1 MVSIGIRELRQHAS
15 RYVAMARNG
24 HRVAVT
30 DRGTLAAYLVPVTQP
45 APVLDQ
51 LAAAGEYRPP
61 TGDLL
66 DVQPLPLPEHGP
78 TPSEVLAAM
87 RDEERW

>member
-15 RYVAMARNG
+15 RYVAMARSG
-24 HRVAVT
+24 QRIAVT
-30 DRGTLAAYLVPVTQP
+30 DHGVPAAYLVPVTKP
-45 APVLDQ
+45 EPVLDL
-51 LAAAGEYRPP
+51 LAASGAYQPP

-66 DVQPLPLPEHGP
+66 DVEPLPLPEHGP
-78 TPSEVLAAM
+78 TPTDVLTAM